1 MLLIHSLG
9 AILIGEPRRVNEMA
23 AIDFFIHGFDYA
35 SGQMV

>member
-9 AILIGEPRRVNEMA
+9 AILIGEPRHVNEMA

-35 SGQMV
+35 AGQVV